1 MPDQSVIV
9 WLRLMIQ
16 HVTINA
22 STQITSLSPLSVFFF
37 ANLQQNAL
45 IIVVPWREG
54 ARSECNCLAPSN
66 DSACHDQCLDTSHI
80 SHLSLSLSLPLS
92 LSLSLCFFLAKL
104 ATKCIDGCGALVE
117 RCHIIMSWF
126 GSAWV
131 VLLL

>member
-22 STQITSLSPLSVFFF
+22 STHL
-37 ANLQQNAL
+37 
-45 IIVVPWREG
+45 
-54 ARSECNCLAPSN
+54 
-66 DSACHDQCLDTSHI
+66 TSHI
-80 SHLSLSLSLPLS
+80 SLSLSPSLS

>member
-22 STQITSLSPLSVFFF
+22 STQITSLSPLSVFFS

-45 IIVVPWREG
+45 IIAVPWWVG

-66 DSACHDQCLDTSHI
+66 DSACHDQCLDTYHI
-80 SHLSLSLSLPLS
+80 SLLSLRLF
-92 LSLSLCFFLAKL
+92 LCKL
-104 ATKCIDGCGALVE
+104 APKCIDYCGALAGGCQIRV
-117 RCHIIMSWF
+117 
-126 GSAWV
+126 
-131 VLLL
+131 